1 MVVNSI
7 VQGMIE
13 LGFSEYEARAYIG
26 ALQEGQATAYQIAK
40 SAGMPTSKIYG
51 IIARLVDKGIL
62 LPVGG
67 TERTEYAPCPPSE
80 FIEGRRDRLHK
91 TLDDLREA
99 LISLGGPR
107 ETSLVWNLSEYR
119 AVIERAVRI
128 ISGSRT
134 RLLVSAWPEE
144 GASLAEDLGAA
155 IRRGVDTALVH
166 FGRPEA
172 GTATWYGRDLETLT
186 KEAGCGRVSVFPHP
200 IADTLYEER
209 GGRGFTLVADSSEA
223 MMATM
228 FTGGRAEGAY
238 SANRGFVLLAED
250 YVKHDIYIMKIVG
263 RYDRELLRRFGEGYG
278 LLRDVF
284 SDGEIQEENNR

>member
-1 MVVNSI
+1 MEI
-7 VQGMIE
+7 
-13 LGFSEYEARAYIG
+13 GFSEYEARAYIG

-67 TERTEYAPCPPSE
+67 TERAEYAPCPPAD
-80 FIEGRRDRLHK
+80 FIRGRRDRLHA
-91 TLDDLREA
+91 TLDDLEGG

-107 ETSLVWNLSEYR
+107 ETSLVWNLSDYR
-119 AVIERAVRI
+119 DVIERASRI
-128 ISGSRT
+128 ISASRS

-144 GASLAEDLGAA
+144 STVLADDLVSAV
-155 IRRGVDTALVH
+155 RRGVDTALVH
-166 FGRPEA
+166 FGEPGS
-172 GTATWYGRDLETLT
+172 GTAAWYGGDLESLSG
-186 KEAGCGRVSVFPHP
+186 EPGCGRVSVFPHP

-209 GGRGFTLVADSSEA
+209 GGRGFTLVADASEA

-228 FTGGRAEGAY
+228 FSADRAEGAY

-263 RYDRELLRRFGEGYG
+263 RYDEELLRRFGDGYE

-284 SDGEIQEENNR
+284 SDSERG